1 MFKVNY
7 SILSYYPDI
16 YLHSNL
22 AVGVSFEIIGESYHK
37 NEIKFI
43 TQRRKISSFDDEI
56 DNLVLINMFLDG
68 LKCEFEQTNQSIK
81 NYKKKL
87 VKSRLL
93 CKMLYN
99 VFTISTYQ
107 N

>member
-43 TQRRKISSFDDEI
+43 TQRRKISQ
-56 DNLVLINMFLDG
+56 V
-68 LKCEFEQTNQSIK
+68 QTP
-81 NYKKKL
+81 
-87 VKSRLL
+87 V
-93 CKMLYN
+93 
-99 VFTISTYQ
+99 
-107 N
+107 

>member
-22 AVGVSFEIIGESYHK
+22 AVGVAFEIIGESYHK

-81 NYKKKL
+81 IIR
-87 VKSRLL
+87 KSLL
-93 CKMLYN
+93 II
-99 VFTISTYQ
+99 FTLRILNIKCLTH
-107 N
+107 

>member
-22 AVGVSFEIIGESYHK
+22 AVGVAFEIIGESYHK

-81 NYKKKL
+81 NYKKKF
-87 VKSRLL
+87 VNNFYFENIEY
-93 CKMLYN
+93 KMFDSLKE
-99 VFTISTYQ
+99 V
-107 N
+107 

>member
-22 AVGVSFEIIGESYHK
+22 AVGVAFEIIGESYHK

-43 TQRRKISSFDDEI
+43 TQRRKILSFDDEI
-56 DNLVLINMFLDG
+56 DNLELINMFLDG
-68 LKCEFEQTNQSIK
+68 LKCEFESSPDSCVKCYTMFLPFLLIK
-81 NYKKKL
+81 ID
-87 VKSRLL
+87 
-93 CKMLYN
+93 
-99 VFTISTYQ
+99 VFS
-107 N
+107 